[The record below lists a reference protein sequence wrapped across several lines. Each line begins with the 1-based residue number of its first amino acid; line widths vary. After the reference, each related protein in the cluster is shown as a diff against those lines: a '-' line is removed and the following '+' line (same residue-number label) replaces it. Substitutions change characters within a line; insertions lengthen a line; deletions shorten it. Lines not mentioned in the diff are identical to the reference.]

1 MAQPQR
7 MKEIAQLL
15 IEKNSKVALGCL
27 GTILSFQKSVMQTMF
42 EAGFRWI
49 HYGAESADEQL
60 LIDMNKKTDPN
71 KILETITE
79 TKNIGFRVRT
89 SWILDM
95 PNLTEEALL
104 KTEKMITENPT
115 DEIRL
120 HFLTLRLGS
129 YLHQKFNIQTKQFI
143 HNSKQNLNISG
154 ISSQLITES
163 LDRIL
168 NSLKNQGYTIVFN
181 PDDFIDIEKLKQ
193 NNPKLKIVSLCP
205 LRYGLGWSYD

>member
-1 MAQPQR
+1 
-7 MKEIAQLL
+7 
-15 IEKNSKVALGCL
+15 
-27 GTILSFQKSVMQTMF
+27 
-42 EAGFRWI
+42 
-49 HYGAESADEQL
+49 
-60 LIDMNKKTDPN
+60 
-71 KILETITE
+71 
-79 TKNIGFRVRT
+79 
-89 SWILDM
+89 
-95 PNLTEEALL
+95 
-104 KTEKMITENPT
+104 MITENPT